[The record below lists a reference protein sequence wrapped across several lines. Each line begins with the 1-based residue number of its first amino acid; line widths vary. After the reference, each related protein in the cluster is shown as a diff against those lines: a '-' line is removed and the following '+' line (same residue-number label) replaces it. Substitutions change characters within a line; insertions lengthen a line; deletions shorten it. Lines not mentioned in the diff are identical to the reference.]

1 MQTDKL
7 AVRGTEANI
16 QWKPTQDDY
25 ISLTDIANIKGR
37 CKSIMKM
44 AVIYHSVTGNT
55 KNMGEHIVKGMNS
68 VESVDAK
75 SFPIEAVDLEF
86 VKEAKCVV
94 FGSPIYAAHITGQ
107 MMNYLLAEAG
117 KLELAGKLAGAY
129 TTAQYVHG
137 GAELGIREML
147 DHCMVMGAL
156 MNDPTLSEQMVVSCL
171 DWVGLFFACNP
182 CVSRAAGFFN
192 LGHHMSPASGKQFK
206 IRVQNV

>member
-37 CKSIMKM
+37 CKSVMKM

-171 DWVGLFFACNP
+171 DWVGLFFC
-182 CVSRAAGFFN
+182 
-192 LGHHMSPASGKQFK
+192 FK
-206 IRVQNV
+206 GCRLF

>member
-1 MQTDKL
+1 
-7 AVRGTEANI
+7 
-16 QWKPTQDDY
+16 
-25 ISLTDIANIKGR
+25 
-37 CKSIMKM
+37 M